1 MKWIKGICLAVVVGL
16 FAGNAAMAGAEIEKP
31 AVLDDALLSVT
42 VSDLHGLIDGVGT
55 VASKISP
62 MMNGAM
68 LKSMIGMQIGDPGL
82 AGIAPGKGLAVIV
95 LDPTN
100 VFAIIE
106 MNEAQMPAC
115 TNALAATGMLSKYS
129 AGVLI
134 VGETAEQIAQGAGYA
149 DAVKST
155 LLAKRSPTLRIALKP
170 SESIAKNDEQIQG
183 LLQMM
188 PMMMGMGLQQNPGTS
203 PEAITG
209 ITKVLEG
216 EVRIL
221 LSLAKQ
227 IESAE
232 ITLAPANGSIRINEV
247 YSPVPGSNLADF
259 CNSPKVNQWNPKLHS
274 GLLGEGAIQIDF
286 CFANPE
292 ALSSLYMAEAD
303 QLVKEMKL
311 DAEQT
316 KGLMDSMKKWMAI
329 YGGTGCESIQ
339 FGDASFGANILME
352 VTDEA
357 VALELLKTM
366 QMDMAVITDLYKS
379 FGMQM
384 VFDFKEN
391 VREHAGV
398 KIHQLEMNMS
408 MEQISA
414 TEQEQFEAMG
424 LTNMQYE
431 IAITDG
437 IMAYAM
443 GDGKIEQLID
453 QIKNPKASAS
463 ALKSRSV
470 YPADAG
476 FYCDLNIGEYLTFI
490 AALTPATPGNPLP
503 QFAAMLKEAEP
514 VTMAGYRNS
523 GRLMCSVNVPG
534 DLLAKIGQIAMQM
547 QMQQMQQAQPP
558 TGVPMAAPQPTS
570 TTGEAE

>member
-16 FAGNAAMAGAEIEKP
+16 FAGNAAMAGSEIEKP
-31 AVLDDALLSVT
+31 VVLDDALLTVT

-82 AGIAPGKGLAVIV
+82 AGIAPGKGLAVV
-95 LDPTN
+95 ALDPTN

-115 TNALAATGMLSKYS
+115 TNALAATGMKSKYS
-129 AGVLI
+129 NGLLI
-134 VGETAEQIAQGAGYA
+134 VGDTDEEITKGSSYA
-149 DAVKST
+149 DAVKSI

-203 PEAITG
+203 PEAIKG

-232 ITLAPANGSIRINEV
+232 IILAPTNGSIRINEV
-247 YSPVPGSNLADF
+247 YSPVPGSNLANF
-259 CNSPKVNQWNPKLHS
+259 CNSPKINKWNPKLHS

-292 ALSSLYMAEAD
+292 AMSSLYMAEAD

-311 DAEQT
+311 DAGQV
-316 KGLMDSMKKWMAI
+316 KPLMASMKKWMAV
-329 YGGTGCESIQ
+329 YGGTGCKSI
-339 FGDASFGANILME
+339 FPDDATGLGANILME
-352 VTDEA
+352 VKDEA
-357 VALELLKTM
+357 AALELLKTM
-366 QMDMAVITDLYKS
+366 QVDMAVITDLYKS
-379 FGMQM
+379 FGMEM
-384 VFDFKEN
+384 LFEFKES
-391 VREHAGV
+391 VREHGGV
-398 KIHQLEMNMS
+398 KIHQLKMNMS

-443 GDGKIEQLID
+443 GEGGIERLID
-453 QIKNPKASAS
+453 QIKDPKVSAP
-463 ALKSRSV
+463 ALKARSV

-476 FYCDLNIGEYLTFI
+476 LYCDINIGKYMAFI
-490 AALTPATPGNPLP
+490 AALTPATPVNPIP
-503 QFAAMLKEAEP
+503 QFAAMLKDAEP
-514 VTMAGYRNS
+514 ITMAGYRNN

-534 DLLAKIGQIAMQM
+534 DLLAKIGNIAMQM
-547 QMQQMQQAQPP
+547 QIQKIQQAQSPAASVAVPP
-558 TGVPMAAPQPTS
+558 STN
-570 TTGEAE
+570 TTGAVE

>member
-16 FAGNAAMAGAEIEKP
+16 FAGNAAMAGSEIEKP
-31 AVLDDALLSVT
+31 AVLDDALLTVT
-42 VSDLHGLIDGVGT
+42 VSDLHGLIDGAGT
-55 VASKISP
+55 VASQISP
-62 MMNGAM
+62 MMNGMM

-82 AGIAPGKGLAVIV
+82 AGIAPGKGLAVV
-95 LDPTN
+95 ALDPTN
-100 VFAIIE
+100 AFALIE
-106 MNEAQMPAC
+106 MSEAQFPSC
-115 TNALAATGMLSKYS
+115 TNALAVAGMKSKYS
-129 AGVLI
+129 NGLLI
-134 VGETAEQIAQGAGYA
+134 VGDTDEEITKGSSYA
-149 DAVKST
+149 DAVKSI

-170 SESIAKNDEQIQG
+170 SESIAKNDEKIQG

-203 PEAITG
+203 PEAIKG

-221 LSLAKQ
+221 LSLANQ

-292 ALSSLYMAEAD
+292 ALSSLYMTEAD

-311 DAEQT
+311 DAEQV
-316 KGLMDSMKKWMAI
+316 KPLMDSMKKWMAVF
-329 YGGTGCESIQ
+329 GGTGCESI
-339 FGDASFGANILME
+339 FSDDETSLGASVLME
-352 VTDEA
+352 VKDEA

-366 QMDMAVITDLYKS
+366 QADMAVITDLYKS

-384 VFDFKEN
+384 VFNFKEN

-398 KIHQLEMNMS
+398 KIHQLKMNMS

-443 GDGKIEQLID
+443 GEGGIERLID
-453 QIKNPKASAS
+453 QIKEPKASAP
-463 ALKSRSV
+463 ALKARSV
-470 YPADAG
+470 YPADAAL
-476 FYCDLNIGEYLTFI
+476 YCDLDIGEYMAFI
-490 AALTPATPGNPLP
+490 AAFMPETAGSPLP
-503 QFAAMLKEAEP
+503 QFAAMLKDAEP
-514 VTMAGYRNS
+514 VTMAGYRNN
-523 GRLMCSVNVPG
+523 GRLMCSVNVPS
-534 DLLAKIGQIAMQM
+534 DLLAKVGQLAMQM

-558 TGVPMAAPQPTS
+558 AASVAVPPSTN
-570 TTGEAE
+570 TTGAVE

>member
-16 FAGNAAMAGAEIEKP
+16 FAGNATMAGSEIEKP
-31 AVLDDALLSVT
+31 VVLDDALLTVT

-55 VASKISP
+55 VASQISP
-62 MMNGAM
+62 MMNGTM

-82 AGIAPGKGLAVIV
+82 TGIAPGKGLAVV
-95 LDPTN
+95 ALDPTN

-106 MNEAQMPAC
+106 MSEAQFPSC
-115 TNALAATGMLSKYS
+115 TNALAMAGMLSKYS

-134 VGETAEQIAQGAGYA
+134 VGGTAEQIAQGAGYA
-149 DAVKST
+149 DAVKSI
-155 LLAKRSPTLRIALKP
+155 LLAKRSPTLRVALKP
-170 SESIAKNDEQIQG
+170 SDSIAKNDEKIQG

-188 PMMMGMGLQQNPGTS
+188 PMMMGMGLQQDPGTS
-203 PEAITG
+203 PEAIKG

-232 ITLAPANGSIRINEV
+232 ITLAPANGSIRITEV
-247 YSPVPGSNLADF
+247 YSPVSGSNLAAF

-274 GLLGEGAIQIDF
+274 GLLGEGAILIDF

-316 KGLMDSMKKWMAI
+316 KGFMDSMKKWMAI
-329 YGGTGCESIQ
+329 CGGTGCESIQ

-352 VTDEA
+352 VVDEA
-357 VALELLKTM
+357 AALELLKTM
-366 QMDMAVITDLYKS
+366 QADMAGFTKLYEDMGMPMS
-379 FGMQM
+379 FE
-384 VFDFKEN
+384 FKEN
-391 VREHAGV
+391 VREYASV
-398 KIHQLEMNMS
+398 KIHQLKMNIS
-408 MEQISA
+408 MEQMSA
-414 TEQEQFEAMG
+414 TEQEPFAAMG

-443 GDGKIEQLID
+443 GEGGIEWLID
-453 QIKNPKASAS
+453 QIKEPKASAP
-463 ALKSRSV
+463 ALKARSV

-476 FYCDLNIGEYLTFI
+476 FYCDVNMGKYMAFI
-490 AALTPATPGNPLP
+490 AAFMPETAGNPLP
-503 QFAAMLKEAEP
+503 QFAAMLKDAEP

-523 GRLMCSVNVPG
+523 GRLMCSVNIPG
-534 DLLAKIGQIAMQM
+534 DLLAKIGQIAMQT
-547 QMQQMQQAQPP
+547 QMQQAQSPAVSVAVPP
-558 TGVPMAAPQPTS
+558 S
-570 TTGEAE
+570 TNTTEAVE